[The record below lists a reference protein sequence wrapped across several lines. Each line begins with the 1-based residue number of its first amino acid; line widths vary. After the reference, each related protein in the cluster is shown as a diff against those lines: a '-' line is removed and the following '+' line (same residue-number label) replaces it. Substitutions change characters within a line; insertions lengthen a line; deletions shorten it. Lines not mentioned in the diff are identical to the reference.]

1 MVASY
6 DNEQKEKLEK
16 VKEELEKDKK
26 EFQEKGLGVDFR
38 DGINYEDIERERDI
52 YSRDQK
58 RIENKYNS
66 KRFPNFRLTAEYLI
80 GKYLDRKYQLSKKVI
95 CKDLKM
101 KMGTIDNYLSELN
114 RFEKF
119 QPMRWIS
126 IEGKKD
132 WIEVAGIDFRNSN
145 KWIKKNF
152 KGFVSRT
159 ARVLQ
164 TKEKVRLAE
173 EMKASEK
180 MRQEQKIKISQS
192 SKSK

>member
-1 MVASY
+1 MGKF
-6 DNEQKEKLEK
+6 EQGEKLERIK
-16 VKEELEKDKK
+16 DKHERDKK

-38 DGINYEDIERERDI
+38 DGVTYEDIERERDI
-52 YSRDQK
+52 YVKDQE
-58 RIENKYNS
+58 RINKKYNS
-66 KRFPNFRLTAEYLI
+66 KRFPNFRLSGEYLI
-80 GKYLDRKYQLSKKVI
+80 GKYLERKYQLSKKVI

-101 KMGTIDNYLSELN
+101 KMGTLNIYLSELN

-119 QPMRWIS
+119 QPMRWIA

-132 WIEVAGIDFRNSN
+132 WVEVAGIDFRNSN

-164 TKEKVRLAE
+164 TKEKIRLAE
-173 EMKASEK
+173 EIKALER
-180 MRQEQKIKISQS
+180 MRQEQKIKISN
-192 SKSK
+192 

>member
-1 MVASY
+1 MVASHDY
-6 DNEQKEKLEK
+6 EQKEKLDRIKTK
-16 VKEELEKDKK
+16 VKEDKK
-26 EFQEKGLGVDFR
+26 EFEEKGLGVDFR
-38 DGINYEDIERERDI
+38 DGITDKDIERERDI
-52 YSRDQK
+52 YVKDQK
-58 RIENKYNS
+58 RINKKYNS

-80 GKYLDRKYQLSKKVI
+80 RKYLDRQYKLSKKQI
-95 CKDLKM
+95 CRDLKM
-101 KMGTIDNYLSELN
+101 QMGTINSYLSELN

-126 IEGKKD
+126 IGGKKN

-159 ARVLQ
+159 ARTLQ

-173 EMKASEK
+173 EMKAVES
-180 MRQEQKIKISQS
+180 MI
-192 SKSK
+192 